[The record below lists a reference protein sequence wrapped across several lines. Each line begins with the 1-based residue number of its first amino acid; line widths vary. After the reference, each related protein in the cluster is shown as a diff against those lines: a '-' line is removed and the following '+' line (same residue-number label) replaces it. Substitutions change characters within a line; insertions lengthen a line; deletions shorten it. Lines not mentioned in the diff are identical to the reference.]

1 MRLTTIRAR
10 MLAAT
15 LLPIVLIVLILVGVF
30 STNRFGEMDEAHRQS
45 AKLLVRQVALSSEY
59 GLFSGNVASL
69 QAVVNG
75 VKREAEVQSAVV
87 FDFNGKALATS
98 GTPIYQGF
106 DDIGRAAAAG
116 QLGSGAPVTLIEVI
130 RSDRVQLDDLF
141 TQQSG
146 TLAAEQEPAVLG
158 YAVIE
163 VSRTGLESRQQDMLQ
178 LALGVGLVGLLLAG
192 FLAIQLGEGV
202 VQPILR
208 ISRMINQV
216 GQGDLLARIKEVPS
230 DPLHELQ
237 VGLNHMAARL
247 AWGRDEMEMRVASVT
262 AELRER
268 KNEAEEATLAK
279 SRFLAAASHDPRQPT
294 HALGMFV
301 ARLSQSPMDV
311 PTRSLVNS
319 VEASVQ
325 AMQDLLDDLL
335 DLSRLEA
342 GAVHAEVAPVE
353 MQAVFDNIRSAMEP
367 FAQERGL
374 RLRVR
379 NSPLWALTDAVLLQR
394 VLMNLVH
401 NAVRYTTKGTVLLAC
416 RTQNGGRDLRVEV
429 SDSGIGISPE
439 HQAEI
444 FKEFFQVGNIGR
456 DRSRGLGLGLN
467 IVERSVALLGHK
479 LELRSALGRGTRFSI
494 IMPRTA
500 ALLRHTGDAH
510 VVVDPPAAAALIGI
524 EVLVLEDDDFAR
536 DALSSLLHSWGCKV
550 LPCATSEEALQ
561 TLDRHGG
568 VDFLLSDYRLA
579 DGDQGIDAIAR
590 LRECV
595 GRKVPACLMSG
606 DTDSA
611 LMQAAKE
618 AGLPLLHKPVRPAKL
633 RSVLRRILMSAGGDA
648 MDSAYH

>member
-69 QAVVNG
+69 QSVVNG
-75 VKREAEVQSAVV
+75 VKQEAEVHSAVV
-87 FDFNGKALATS
+87 FDVNGRALATA
-98 GTPIYQGF
+98 GTPGYANFEDIRRVTQGSRSAR
-106 DDIGRAAAAG
+106 GG
-116 QLGSGAPVTLIEVI
+116 LETLVEVI
-130 RSDRVQLDDLF
+130 RSDRIQLDDLF
-141 TQQSG
+141 TQR
-146 TLAAEQEPAVLG
+146 TETALAEQAPAVLG

-163 VSRTGLESRQQDMLQ
+163 VSRAGLESRQQDMLQ
-178 LALGVGLVGLLLAG
+178 LALGVGLVGLLFAG

-230 DPLHELQ
+230 DPLYELQ
-237 VGLNHMAARL
+237 VGLNHMATRL
-247 AWGRDEMEMRVASVT
+247 AWGRDEMEQRVASVT

-268 KNEAEEATLAK
+268 KNEAEEATQAK
-279 SRFLAAASHDPRQPT
+279 SRFLAAASHDLRQPT

-301 ARLSQSPMDV
+301 ARLSQSHLDAQ
-311 PTRSLVNS
+311 TRSLVGS
-319 VEASVQ
+319 VEASVH

-335 DLSRLEA
+335 DLSRLDA
-342 GAVHAEVAPVE
+342 GAVHADVTAVE
-353 MQAVFDNIRSAMEP
+353 LQAVFDNVRTALEP
-367 FAQERGL
+367 VAQERGL
-374 RLRVR
+374 RLRIR
-379 NSPLWALTDAVLLQR
+379 NSPLWAQTDAVLLQR

-401 NAVRYTTKGTVLLAC
+401 NALRYTTKGTVLMAC

-429 SDSGIGISPE
+429 SDSGIGISPD

-444 FKEFFQVGNIGR
+444 FKEFYQVGNIGR

-479 LELRSALGRGTRFSI
+479 LELRSALGCGTRFSI
-494 IMPRTA
+494 VMPKTS
-500 ALLRHTGDAH
+500 ALERRSSGAH
-510 VVVDPPAAAALIGI
+510 VVVDPPATAALIGI

-536 DALSSLLHSWGCKV
+536 DALSSLLHSWGCRV
-550 LPCATSEEALQ
+550 LPCATSDEAVQMLQ
-561 TLDRHGG
+561 AHGA
-568 VDFLLSDYRLA
+568 VDFLLSDYRLS
-579 DGDQGIDAIAR
+579 DGDRGIDAIAR
-590 LRECV
+590 LRESV
-595 GRKVPACLMSG
+595 GRNVPACLMSG

-633 RSVLRRILMSAGGDA
+633 RSVLRRILMSPSGDA
-648 MDSAYH
+648 ADSSYH